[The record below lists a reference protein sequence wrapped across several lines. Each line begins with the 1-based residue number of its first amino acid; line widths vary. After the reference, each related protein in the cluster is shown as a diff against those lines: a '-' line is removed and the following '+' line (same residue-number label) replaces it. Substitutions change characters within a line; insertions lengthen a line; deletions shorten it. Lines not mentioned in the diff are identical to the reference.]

1 MTNDVDN
8 VDDFGGGGYD
18 GKEYVIYYNIMN
30 SLIVIDR
37 ITLF

>member
-1 MTNDVDN
+1 MMND